1 MTGLEAIC
9 PKCGER
15 SQGWALSN
23 QRHQWCRHCGC
34 GLEIYKDGAFMGI
47 GYSPLTAPAYF
58 LGRQEIADLVAGE
71 SGGWSGPQSLDL
83 TTELI

>member
-1 MTGLEAIC
+1 
-9 PKCGER
+9 
-15 SQGWALSN
+15 
-23 QRHQWCRHCGC
+23 
-34 GLEIYKDGAFMGI
+34 MGI